1 MNLVEIL
8 KKIKLRYPVVWNW
21 VEDINGILLDK
32 FRSRR
37 MSDIKKEI
45 LIFPLGHSGL
55 VFKDA
60 KKADIPIIVEFLNHL
75 SAEDV
80 AHFRPFP
87 FTDRSL
93 GHVISCSTYQ
103 VYLAMSGKE
112 LVGLFFLRF
121 FINQQ
126 CYLGFAVNSS
136 YRGKGIGRK
145 MIQVMVSAVKCSGFQ
160 LMSTVCADNQA
171 SIKAHMAAAQFEIVS
186 HLSSDEIVLRLKD
199 SK

>member
-8 KKIKLRYPVVWNW
+8 KKVKLRYPVVWDW

-32 FRSRR
+32 SQPRR
-37 MSDIKKEI
+37 MSDIKRKI
-45 LIFPLGHSGL
+45 SVFPPGHSGL
-55 VFKDA
+55 VFRDA
-60 KKADIPIIVEFLNHL
+60 KKEDIPIIVEFLNHL

-93 GHVISCSTYQ
+93 DHVISCGTYQ
-103 VYLAMSGKE
+103 VYKAMSKGE
-112 LVGLFFLRF
+112 LVGFFFLRF
-121 FINQQ
+121 FINSQ
-126 CYLGFAVNSS
+126 CYLGFAVKSS
-136 YRGKGIGRK
+136 YRGKGIGKK
-145 MIQVMVSAVKCSGFQ
+145 MIEAMASAVKDSGFQ

-199 SK
+199 

>member
-8 KKIKLRYPVVWNW
+8 KKVKLRYPVVWDW
-21 VEDINGILLDK
+21 VEDINGILLGK
-32 FRSRR
+32 SRSQR
-37 MSDIKKEI
+37 MTDIKKEI
-45 LIFPLGHSGL
+45 LVFPPGHSGL
-55 VFKDA
+55 VFRDA
-60 KKADIPIIVEFLNHL
+60 KKEDIPLIVEFLNHL

-87 FTDRSL
+87 FTHRSL
-93 GHVISCSTYQ
+93 GHVISCGTYQ

-121 FINQQ
+121 FINRQ
-126 CYLGFAVNSS
+126 CFLGFTVKSS

-145 MIQVMVSAVKCSGFQ
+145 MIEAMASAVKDSGFQ

-171 SIKAHMAAAQFEIVS
+171 SIKAHMAAARFEIVDR
-186 HLSSDEIVLRLKD
+186 LSSNEIVLRLKG
-199 SK
+199 

>member
-8 KKIKLRYPVVWNW
+8 KKVKLRYPVVWDW

-32 FRSRR
+32 SRSQR
-37 MSDIKKEI
+37 MIDIKREI
-45 LIFPLGHSGL
+45 LVFPPGHSRL
-55 VFKDA
+55 VFRDA
-60 KKADIPIIVEFLNHL
+60 KKEDIPIIVEFLNHL
-75 SAEDV
+75 SAEEV

-93 GHVISCSTYQ
+93 GHVISCGTYQ
-103 VYLAMSGKE
+103 VYLAMSGNE

-121 FINQQ
+121 FINRQ

-136 YRGKGIGRK
+136 YRGKGIGKK
-145 MIQVMVSAVKCSGFQ
+145 MIEAMASAVKDSGFQ

-171 SIKAHMAAAQFEIVS
+171 SIKAHMAAARFEIVDR
-186 HLSSDEIVLRLKD
+186 LSSNEIVLRLKG
-199 SK
+199 